1 MRHDFTFHTVLLE
14 LLSVICLT
22 FGVFLKQFI
31 DEQENVE
38 ALPGETVTIIT
49 ELPEAGLEVTWL
61 KDNVPLSLTDEKYET
76 VNKDTSYELIIPD
89 VTGEDAGEYKVQGG
103 GFESKI
109 SLTVTGKWV
118 LNCKLLTRR

>member
-1 MRHDFTFHTVLLE
+1 MILLE
-14 LLSVICLT
+14 
-22 FGVFLKQFI
+22 QFI

-49 ELPEAGLEVTWL
+49 ELPEAELEVTWL

-76 VNKDTSYELIIPD
+76 VNKDTSYELIIPG

-109 SLTVTGKWV
+109 SLTITGKRAF
-118 LNCKLLTRR
+118 LKNLTTRRFFSTIFSFTFSLYFSSLIK

>member
-1 MRHDFTFHTVLLE
+1 MVSLCTRLHWQHDFTLHTVLLA
-14 LLSVICLT
+14 VICR
-22 FGVFLKQFI
+22 VFVVLLEQFT

-61 KDNVPLSLTDEKYET
+61 KDNVPLSLADGKYET
-76 VNKDTSYELIIPD
+76 VNKDTSYQLIIPD
-89 VTGEDAGEYKVQGG
+89 VTGEDAGEYKVQSA

-109 SLTVTGKWV
+109 SLTVTGK
-118 LNCKLLTRR
+118 

>member
-1 MRHDFTFHTVLLE
+1 MILHCTQYYCPLFCHIFVVLLE
-14 LLSVICLT
+14 EFT
-22 FGVFLKQFI
+22 

-49 ELPEAGLEVTWL
+49 ELPEAGLEVTWF
-61 KDNVPLSLTDEKYET
+61 KDNVPLSLTGEKYET

-89 VTGEDAGEYKVQGG
+89 VTGEDAGEYKIQGG

-109 SLTVTGKWV
+109 SLTVTGKWEYV
-118 LNCKLLTRR
+118 F